1 MDSFEWNK
9 IVGAVLGTLLF
20 VVAVKIATEMF
31 FEVPMPL
38 KPGYVVQGVPLATTS
53 GAPAQPAEEPVPDF
67 GTVLPKA
74 DVAKGQQIS
83 QRCQQCHDLSKGGPD
98 KIGPNLWGIVGR
110 SRASRSSFSYSSAM
124 SSSHAPWTFEALF
137 KYLKSPQAVVP
148 GTKMTFAGLPSAQ
161 DRIDLIA
168 WLRTQSDS
176 PVPIPPPAPAAANKA
191 PAGAGKPAAGAA
203 AGGKPAGAQPATPG
217 KAAAPAAPGK
227 TPASAK
233 PAAPAK
239 PG

>member
-20 VVAVKIATEMF
+20 VVAVKIGSEMI

-38 KPGYVVQGVPLATTS
+38 KPGYVVQGVPAAS
-53 GAPAQPAEEPVPDF
+53 SGGAPAKPVEEPLPDF
-67 GTVLPKA
+67 GTVLAKA

-110 SRASRSSFSYSSAM
+110 ARASRSSFSYSSAM

-137 KYLKSPQAVVP
+137 RYLKSPQAVVP

-176 PVPIPPPAPAAANKA
+176 PVPIPPPAPAGASKT
-191 PAGAGKPAAGAA
+191 PTAGKTTPAAP
-203 AGGKPAGAQPATPG
+203 AGGKPA
-217 KAAAPAAPGK
+217 
-227 TPASAK
+227 
-233 PAAPAK
+233 PAAPATGKPAPATAPAKPPAK

>member
-9 IVGAVLGTLLF
+9 IIGAVLGTLLF
-20 VVAVKIATEMF
+20 VVAVKIGSEAI
-31 FEVPMPL
+31 FEVPPPA
-38 KPGYVVQGVPLATTS
+38 KPGYVVQGVPAANTS
-53 GAPAQPAEEPVPDF
+53 AGPAQPAEEPLPDF

-74 DVAKGQQIS
+74 DTAKGQQIS

-98 KIGPNLWGIVGR
+98 KIGPNLWGVVGR
-110 SRASRSSFSYSSAM
+110 ARASRSSFSYSSAM

-137 KYLKSPQAVVP
+137 RYLKSPQSVVP
-148 GTKMTFAGLPSAQ
+148 GTKMSFAGLPSSQ

-176 PVPIPPPAPAAANKA
+176 PLPIPPPSA
-191 PAGAGKPAAGAA
+191 KPA
-203 AGGKPAGAQPATPG
+203 
-217 KAAAPAAPGK
+217 AAAPAAGANKPGAPPK
-227 TPASAK
+227 PAAAAPAGGANKPGAPSK
-233 PAAPAK
+233 PAAPANPGAPPKPAPTK

>member
-9 IVGAVLGTLLF
+9 IAGAVLGTLLF
-20 VVAVKIATEMF
+20 VVAVKIVSEMI

-38 KPGYVVQGVPLATTS
+38 KPGYVVQGVPAASSS
-53 GAPAQPAEEPVPDF
+53 GGPAQPVEEPLPDF
-67 GTVLPKA
+67 GTALAKA
-74 DVAKGQQIS
+74 DVAKGQQVS

-98 KIGPNLWGIVGR
+98 KIGPNLWGVVGR
-110 SRASRSSFSYSSAM
+110 ARASRSSFSYSSAM

-148 GTKMTFAGLPSAQ
+148 GTKMSFAGLPSAQ

-168 WLRTQSDS
+168 WLRTQSDA
-176 PVPIPPPAPAAANKA
+176 PMPIPPPAPAGATKTPAGKAA
-191 PAGAGKPAAGAA
+191 PAP
-203 AGGKPAGAQPATPG
+203 PNSVSPG
-217 KAAAPAAPGK
+217 KAPG
-227 TPASAK
+227 PAK
-233 PAAPAK
+233 PATPAK

>member
-20 VVAVKIATEMF
+20 VVAVKIGSEMI

-38 KPGYVVQGVPLATTS
+38 KPGYVVQGVPAASSTA
-53 GAPAQPAEEPVPDF
+53 GAPAQPAEEPLPDF

-74 DVAKGQQIS
+74 DVAKGQQVS
-83 QRCQQCHDLSKGGPD
+83 QRCEQCHDLSKGGPD

-110 SRASRSSFSYSSAM
+110 ARASRSSFSYSSAM
-124 SSSHAPWTFEALF
+124 TSSHAPWTFEALF
-137 KYLKSPQAVVP
+137 RYLKSPQAVVP
-148 GTKMTFAGLPSAQ
+148 GTKMSFAGLPNSQ

-176 PVPIPPPAPAAANKA
+176 PVPIPQPAPAAASKA
-191 PAGAGKPAAGAA
+191 PAAGTKTPAAGANT
-203 AGGKPAGAQPATPG
+203 PAGAKSAPAAGPGKATVPTRPATP
-217 KAAAPAAPGK
+217 
-227 TPASAK
+227 S
-233 PAAPAK
+233 K